1 MIYCLEGNGCRPSH
15 YGDGWSMGGV
25 CYTLNTIERHC
36 VVYAIE
42 NHPNDSRVK
51 LDDRGIVQTLN
62 QRMGTGGGNVPMV
75 IQEIISIDRAAF
87 NQGENAKYD
96 FSISGG
102 GYTQTLVARGP
113 NAICYRTDQT
123 ESERCA
129 QRTTSGCNKNK

>member
-102 GYTQTLVARGP
+102 GTL
-113 NAICYRTDQT
+113 
-123 ESERCA
+123 
-129 QRTTSGCNKNK
+129 KH

>member
-51 LDDRGIVQTLN
+51 LDNRGIVQTLN
-62 QRMGTGGGNVPMV
+62 QWMGTGGGNVPMV
-75 IQEIISIDRAAF
+75 MVELNVSDTKTIQECIPP
-87 NQGENAKYD
+87 GYG
-96 FSISGG
+96 SISDIRECDG
-102 GYTQTLVARGP
+102 
-113 NAICYRTDQT
+113 
-123 ESERCA
+123 
-129 QRTTSGCNKNK
+129 